1 MKSGSVESITGFG
14 RRPAF
19 AVERVIGASHRR
31 TDKPCQDEAGVV
43 AVADTVAI
51 AVADGH
57 GTSRHADVG
66 ARLAV
71 QVALGAVVRFAEDL
85 GERAS
90 NPHEVRGYA
99 EHPLRVQLVREW
111 AERVRAKA
119 GDDETPLIEYGS
131 TILVA
136 LATPDFLL
144 VGQLGDGDVLLVA
157 EDGTVDVP
165 LPADPAAFADET
177 PSLCLPEAWHSFRM
191 RVLPAPSEEAL
202 LLLSTDGYGKSY
214 TTDAGFRQIGP
225 DYLDLVRK
233 KGVSGLA
240 PCLKGFLEQVTTRGS
255 GDDIALAL
263 LHWPPPASRAAPES
277 PGVLTDGTPSI
288 TGVVKSGPPPN
299 EGDGDTFS
307 YEAETPERQA
317 CEGDLV
323 SPLDTTTIGVRRI
336 RADRAGALT
345 HRRARGSAAR
355 WLAGSR
361 GGFESRAEEL
371 A

>member
-1 MKSGSVESITGFG
+1 MKSGSGEVITGSG

-31 TDKPCQDEAGVV
+31 TGKPCQDEAGVV
-43 AVADTVAI
+43 AVADTMAI

-71 QVALGAVVRFAEDL
+71 QVALGMLVRFAEDL
-85 GERAS
+85 GERATS
-90 NPHEVRGYA
+90 PNEVQGYA

-111 AERVRAKA
+111 AKRVRAKA
-119 GDDETPLIEYGS
+119 GDDEAPLLEYGS

-144 VGQLGDGDVLLVA
+144 VGQLGDGDMLLVA
-157 EDGTVDVP
+157 EDGSVDVP

-177 PSLCLPEAWHSFRM
+177 PSLCLPKAWHSFRM
-191 RVLPAPSEEAL
+191 RVLPAPSEETL

-214 TTDAGFRQIGP
+214 ATDAAFRQIGP
-225 DYLDLVRK
+225 DYLDLVRT

-240 PCLKGFLEQVTTRGS
+240 PCLKGFLEQVTTQGS

-263 LHWPPPASRAAPES
+263 LHWPPPASRVAKEAPGVSADGAPSTTDAARSNPPSTEGDECTLPNGTDAPES
-277 PGVLTDGTPSI
+277 
-288 TGVVKSGPPPN
+288 K
-299 EGDGDTFS
+299 
-307 YEAETPERQA
+307 A
-317 CEGDLV
+317 CEGNSA
-323 SPLDTTTIGVRRI
+323 SPPRTTLRE
-336 RADRAGALT
+336 A
-345 HRRARGSAAR
+345 
-355 WLAGSR
+355 AGSR
-361 GGFESRAEEL
+361 MGEEEPDPSSCERLGGAAARRIA
-371 A
+371 

>member
-1 MKSGSVESITGFG
+1 MRSGSGEASTDSG

-31 TDKPCQDEAGVV
+31 TGKPCQDEVGVV
-43 AVADTVAI
+43 AVADTVAV

-71 QVALGAVVRFAEDL
+71 QVALGALVRFAEDL

-90 NPHEVRGYA
+90 NPSEVRGYA
-99 EHPLRVQLVREW
+99 EHPLRVQIVREW
-111 AERVRAKA
+111 AERVRTRA
-119 GDDETPLIEYGS
+119 GDDGTRLIEYGS
-131 TILVA
+131 TILAA

-157 EDGTVDVP
+157 EDGTVDIL

-177 PSLCLPEAWHSFRM
+177 PSLCLPEAWKSFRL
-191 RVLPAPSEEAL
+191 RVLPTPSGEAL

-214 TTDAGFRQIGP
+214 ATETDFRRIGP
-225 DYLDLVRK
+225 DYLDLVRE
-233 KGVSGLA
+233 KGVSGLT

-263 LHWPPPASRAAPES
+263 LHWPPTVSRTTRES
-277 PGVLTDGTPSI
+277 PGVSASGAPSI
-288 TGVVKSGPPPN
+288 KGAVKSDPPP
-299 EGDGDTFS
+299 
-307 YEAETPERQA
+307 AEEPDPSSCERFGGAVGYRIARRLRAA
-317 CEGDLV
+317 CG
-323 SPLDTTTIGVRRI
+323 
-336 RADRAGALT
+336 
-345 HRRARGSAAR
+345 RARVDRKQLSK
-355 WLAGSR
+355 
-361 GGFESRAEEL
+361 
-371 A
+371 